1 MVDASRIPVIVGV
14 GDLRWNPADGHREPL
29 DLIHDATVG
38 ALNDS
43 GHAELGTQIDSVF
56 AIKTVSW
63 SYDDLPGPACLTIR
77 RDPHGHLYLA
87 DRWPLARGTPRSD
100 RRGHRSR

>member
-1 MVDASRIPVIVGV
+1 MMVDASRIPVIVGV
-14 GDLRWNPADGHREPL
+14 GDLRWNPTDGHREPL
-29 DLIHDATVG
+29 DLIHDATVA

-63 SYDDLPGPACLTIR
+63 SYDDLPGCL
-77 RDPHGHLYLA
+77 PH
-87 DRWPLARGTPRSD
+87 D
-100 RRGHRSR
+100 

>member
-14 GDLRWNPADGHREPL
+14 GDLRRNPADGHREPL
-29 DLIHDATVG
+29 DLIHDATVA

-63 SYDDLPGPACLTIR
+63 SYDDLPGL
-77 RDPHGHLYLA
+77 
-87 DRWPLARGTPRSD
+87 LARADAQLYDVKSGGRNGV
-100 RRGHRSR
+100 RVAAA

>member
-43 GHAELGTQIDSVF
+43 GHA
-56 AIKTVSW
+56 
-63 SYDDLPGPACLTIR
+63 
-77 RDPHGHLYLA
+77 
-87 DRWPLARGTPRSD
+87 
-100 RRGHRSR
+100 